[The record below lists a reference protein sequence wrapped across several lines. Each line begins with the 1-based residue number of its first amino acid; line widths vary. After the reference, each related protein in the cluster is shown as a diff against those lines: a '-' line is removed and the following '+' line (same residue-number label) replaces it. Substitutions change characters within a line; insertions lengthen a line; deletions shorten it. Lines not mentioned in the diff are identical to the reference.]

1 MALGSERM
9 SDAQLKWLQ
18 EELRDLEL
26 RLLWLMEHGVGRCEL
41 RRRCVLARIRKLLST
56 DPRVKVLKDIRGN
69 ILFLRDQLDVFEEEE
84 V

>member
-1 MALGSERM
+1 M
-9 SDAQLKWLQ
+9 
-18 EELRDLEL
+18 
-26 RLLWLMEHGVGRCEL
+26 
-41 RRRCVLARIRKLLST
+41 ARIRKLLSS